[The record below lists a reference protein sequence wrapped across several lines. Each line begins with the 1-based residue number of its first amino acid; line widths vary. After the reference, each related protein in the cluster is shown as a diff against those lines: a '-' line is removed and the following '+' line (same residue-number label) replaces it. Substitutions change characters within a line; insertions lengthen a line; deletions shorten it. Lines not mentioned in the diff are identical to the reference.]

1 MTTRIT
7 FGTDLKQFNGLSK
20 KAYATL
26 SNSNDVIGQLTLN
39 QFREI
44 SARFFGY
51 NSKHEMSQPGSVNKK
66 LRLTEISHVDA
77 LHLQD
82 MQARIIELW
91 PNDTLSKKAPFESL
105 AIERE
110 VWSALADTYEALF
123 SSFVTPRRH
132 YVLLPVIANSL
143 FNLPSR
149 VDVDAVSEVIK
160 QASGLDVT
168 YLPERTQHRAFSL
181 FEHEEGLWDNDYP
194 FNLQDGEVDADT
206 FRNEYCLDL
215 ALELTYLWFECEFDG
230 TEENQRAYSSAL
242 QKHLKSISS
251 SINEEPDH
259 HFVALT
265 DALLLSANEAAHI
278 NEYYFFEGERLSL
291 KSLNANTVDE
301 KEPKYIQLINR
312 NVCAGYVY
320 FNHDSVRLY
329 LPTFDKLDY
338 SLSCR
343 GELVDSLRTRFYPV
357 VSGYNNV
364 GYFDIA
370 EAATVYD
377 DIDDTPYWPDAF
389 EKPSLPLE
397 IIDFLPLLNEEQ
409 SRNSSLLAGNV
420 ISNPRYLRTSPLL
433 SEYDYWGDFVDED
446 SDGLDY
452 SHVSH
457 RTYPTAS
464 ACKNPNGQFAIQ
476 SNATELTTFHDASSL
491 VITKMISHNDG
502 SVFMIIAD
510 VYDNDEY
517 VLATE
522 SFSFY
527 NVNPKADR
535 AGFDNCPIESALHS
549 IAMKQGW
556 EVYTVECENEWY
568 EDKISSLTQFA
579 GVPISEVRSMNTR
592 SGAITILTNDPTSGE
607 WETKVPELTQLVKD
621 VILKFG
627 PHSASDGSSMLD
639 IDVEIEPVIFYLSPL
654 LQLGTGSSTLWEAF
668 LDEGMKITKEENPY
682 ALQKQYPFMLKRQRG
697 AVTFFF
703 NITGSTTDMDEVFI
717 GCRHMF
723 MPKELIQAFGGDP
736 KRDCMPGEVADDDYR
751 EERAR
756 MLKLFGVNPLD
767 SKVILR
773 LHK

>member
-26 SNSNDVIGQLTLN
+26 SNANDIIGQLTLN
-39 QFREI
+39 QFREL

-51 NSKHEMSQPGSVNKK
+51 NSKHEMSQPGSMSKN
-66 LRLTEISHVDA
+66 LRITELSHVDA

-82 MQARIIELW
+82 MQARIVELW

-123 SSFVTPRRH
+123 SSFVTPQRH

-149 VDVDAVSEVIK
+149 VDVGAVSVAIK

-168 YLPERTQHRAFSL
+168 YLPERTQHRPFSL
-181 FEHEEGLWDNDYP
+181 YEHEEGLWELDSP
-194 FNLQDGEVDADT
+194 FNLQGGEVDADT

-230 TEENQRAYSSAL
+230 TEENQRAYSSAI
-242 QKHLKSISS
+242 QKHFKSIAS
-251 SINEEPDH
+251 SIDEEPDH
-259 HFVALT
+259 HFVVLT
-265 DALLLSANEAAHI
+265 DALLLSANEAADI
-278 NEYYFFEGERLSL
+278 NEYYFFEGEMLSI

-301 KEPKYIQLINR
+301 KEPKYIQLVNR
-312 NVCAGYVY
+312 DVCAGYVY
-320 FNHDSVRLY
+320 FNHDSIRLY

-343 GELVDSLRTRFYPV
+343 GELVDSLRNRFYPV
-357 VSGYNNV
+357 VSGYKNV
-364 GYFDIA
+364 EFFDIA
-370 EAATVYD
+370 DVASACY

-389 EKPSLPLE
+389 EKPLSPLE
-397 IIDFLPLLNEEQ
+397 IIDFLPGLDEEQ
-409 SRNSSLLAGNV
+409 PRNSSLLGGNV
-420 ISNPRYLRTSPLL
+420 ISNPRYLITSPLL
-433 SEYDYWGDFVDED
+433 SESEFWNDPEEREHV
-446 SDGLDY
+446 GLDY
-452 SHVSH
+452 SHVRH

-476 SNATELTTFHDASSL
+476 TNADELTQFEDATSL
-491 VITKMISHNDG
+491 VVTKMINHDDG
-502 SVFMIIAD
+502 RVFMIIAV
-510 VYDNDEY
+510 VYDDDEC

-527 NVNPKADR
+527 NVTPKADR

-549 IAMKQGW
+549 LAMKQGW

-621 VILKFG
+621 VIVKFG

-639 IDVEIEPVIFYLSPL
+639 IDVEIEPVLFYLSPL

-668 LDEGMKITKEENPY
+668 LDEGMKVTKEENPH

-703 NITGSTTDMDEVFI
+703 NMTGSTTDMDEVFI

-736 KRDCMPGEVADDDYR
+736 KSNCMPGEIADDDYR

-756 MLKLFGVNPLD
+756 ILKLFGVNPNE
-767 SKVILR
+767 SRVVLR